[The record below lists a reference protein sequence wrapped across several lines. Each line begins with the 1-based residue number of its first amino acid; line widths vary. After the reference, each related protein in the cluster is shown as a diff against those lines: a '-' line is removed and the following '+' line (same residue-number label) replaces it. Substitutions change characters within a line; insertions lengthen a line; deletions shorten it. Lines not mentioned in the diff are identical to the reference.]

1 MSEELHRYDIHYFES
16 LSTEQL
22 ERMIRDDCY
31 GIAPLDE
38 ESIEHILCVL
48 QKRSPNPEG
57 CNSVDTKK
65 EWKRFLKHYAPKTD
79 QIDPIL
85 PEEAPPAPN
94 RTPQKLW
101 LRVASIAAAVCI
113 VMFCFATVPVH
124 GSENLFTAIGRWSND
139 LFSMHYSSNS
149 HFSSNLDLVKLK
161 ELSDVTFNTA
171 QIIPSWIPD
180 GFSAHD
186 YWISGNSNS
195 FKVFAMFTSGERIIQ
210 FKAVDASDSNQ
221 TVYPKDEGAAEIFVI
236 NDICHYFIS
245 NNGKLVA
252 IWINDGVECNITGD
266 ISTDELK
273 KIITS
278 IYERSEQS

>member
-16 LSTEQL
+16 FSTKQL
-22 ERMIRDDCY
+22 EQMIRDDCY
-31 GIAPLDE
+31 GIAPLDD

-57 CNSVDTKK
+57 CNSVDTEK
-65 EWKRFLKHYAPKTD
+65 EWKRFLKHYAPKTG
-79 QIDPIL
+79 QIDRIL
-85 PEEAPPAPN
+85 PEEALPAPN
-94 RTPQKLW
+94 RTPKKLW

-161 ELSDVTFNTA
+161 ELSDVAFNSA
-171 QIIPSWIPD
+171 QIIPSWLPD
-180 GFSAHD
+180 GFSVHD
-186 YWISGNSNS
+186 YSVLGNNNS
-195 FKVFAMFTSGERIIQ
+195 FNLSAIFLSGERILQ
-210 FKAVDASDSNQ
+210 FNATEASGRNLTDY
-221 TVYPKDEGAAEIFVI
+221 TKDEGTAEMFVS
-236 NDICHYFIS
+236 NGICHYLIS

-252 IWINDGVECNITGD
+252 IWANDGVECSIAGD
-266 ISTDELK
+266 VSTDELK

-278 IYERSEQS
+278 IYERFEQS

>member
-1 MSEELHRYDIHYFES
+1 MSEGLHKHDIHYFERF
-16 LSTEQL
+16 STEEL
-22 ERMIRDDCY
+22 EQMIHDDCY
-31 GIAPLDE
+31 GITPIDDTA
-38 ESIEHILCVL
+38 IEHILCVL
-48 QKRSPNPEG
+48 QGRSADPDA
-57 CNSVDTKK
+57 CNSVDTEK
-65 EWKRFLKHYAPKTD
+65 EWKRFLKHYAPKTG

-161 ELSDVTFNTA
+161 ELSDVAFNSA
-171 QIIPSWIPD
+171 QIIPSWLPD

-186 YWISGNSNS
+186 YWVSGNTNY
-195 FKVFAMFTSGERIIQ
+195 FKVSAMFTSGERVIQ
-210 FKAVDASDSNQ
+210 FNATDMSDRNQ
-221 TVYPKDEGAAEIFVI
+221 TDYSKDEGAAEIFVI

-245 NNGKLVA
+245 NNGKLAA
-252 IWINDGVECNITGD
+252 IWTNDGVECGIIGD

-278 IYERSEQS
+278 IYERSE

>member
-16 LSTEQL
+16 FSTEQL
-22 ERMIRDDCY
+22 EQMIRDDCY
-31 GIAPLDE
+31 GIAPLDD

-57 CNSVDTKK
+57 CNSVDTEK
-65 EWKRFLKHYAPKTD
+65 EWKRFLKHYAPKTG

-161 ELSDVTFNTA
+161 ELSDVAFNSA
-171 QIIPSWIPD
+171 QIIPSWLPD

-186 YWISGNSNS
+186 YSVLGNNNS
-195 FKVFAMFTSGERIIQ
+195 FNLSAIFLSGDRTIQ
-210 FKAVDASDSNQ
+210 YNAANASCEGLTN
-221 TVYPKDEGAAEIFVI
+221 YPKDEGNADFFVFNGI
-236 NDICHYFIS
+236 SHHLVAND
-245 NNGKLVA
+245 GKITA
-252 IWINDGVECNITGD
+252 IWINDDIECSIVGD
-266 ISTDELK
+266 ISADELK
-273 KIITS
+273 KIIIS
-278 IYERSEQS
+278 IYERTE